1 MEHRAYWALKFLNF
15 DESLVGEKLKMLLL
29 ELEEMRLNA
38 YESSK
43 IYKQKMKAY
52 HDRKLMKRNFQPG
65 QQVLLFDS
73 RLKLFPGKLKS
84 KWSGPFAIK
93 DVKPYGAIER
103 MDPSS
108 TDPEWVGLWMAKG
121 WRSTMVAILRDWPPS
136 STSKTH
142 EDVSRQASDV
152 KEMLIGRQPRI
163 SYPTFLFF
171 VFNCVLLCCLLI
183 LLCVDRELG

>member
-108 TDPEWVGLWMAKG
+108 TDPEWVGLWISKG

-142 EDVSRQASDV
+142 EGVSRQVSDV